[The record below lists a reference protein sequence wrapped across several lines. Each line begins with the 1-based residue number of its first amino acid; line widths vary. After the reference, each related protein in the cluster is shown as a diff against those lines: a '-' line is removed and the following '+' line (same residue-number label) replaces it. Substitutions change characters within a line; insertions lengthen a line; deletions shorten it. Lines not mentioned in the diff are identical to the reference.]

1 MANLNF
7 NKAIIGGRLTADVEH
22 KLTPSGVSVCTFSVA
37 VNRKVARDA
46 EQKTDFINCVA
57 WRKTAEFISKYF
69 SKGSSILIIGN
80 IQNRSWQDNNGNKKY
95 ATEVIVDE
103 VHFVDSKSE
112 SNGAGSFGGGVPYG
126 VDTTHFEELTDDD
139 ELPF

>member
-7 NKAIIGGRLTADVEH
+7 NKAIIGGRLTADVEL
-22 KLTPSGVSVCTFSVA
+22 KMTPSGVSVCTFSVA
-37 VNRKVARDA
+37 VNRKVAKDA

-57 WRKTAEFISKYF
+57 WRNTAEFISKYF
-69 SKGSSILIIGN
+69 KKGSSILVVGN

-112 SNGAGSFGGGVPYG
+112 SNGVGSFGGGIPYG
-126 VDTTHFEELTDDD
+126 VDATHFEELNDDE